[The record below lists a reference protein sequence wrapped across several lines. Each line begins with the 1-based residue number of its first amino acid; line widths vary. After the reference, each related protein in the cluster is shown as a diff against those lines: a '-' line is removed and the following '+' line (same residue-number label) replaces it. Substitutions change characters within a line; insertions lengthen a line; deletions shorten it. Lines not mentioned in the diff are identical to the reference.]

1 MYMQWTAKKSIKNW
15 DKVRKKMKSSKLQK
29 QKTIMRS
36 WISRRRFDSTIKSE
50 IIRNIDQRFEED
62 EDVYV
67 ENLIPDLP
75 PELQNKVKRHLCLD
89 LLKNVSFIHALYF
102 FKNKILNISSYLYF

>member
-15 DKVRKKMKSSKLQK
+15 DNVRKKMKSSKRQK
-29 QKTIMRS
+29 QKKIMRS
-36 WISRRRFDSTIKSE
+36 WISQRGFDSTIKTE
-50 IIRNIDQRFEED
+50 IMRNIDQRFEED

-75 PELQNKVKRHLCLD
+75 PELQSNVKHHLCLN
-89 LLKNVSFIHALYF
+89 LLKNVSFIHPLYF
-102 FKNKILNISSYLYF
+102 FK

>member
-15 DKVRKKMKSSKLQK
+15 DKVRKKMKSSKRQK
-29 QKTIMRS
+29 QQKIMKS
-36 WISRRRFDSTIKSE
+36 WISQRGFDSTIKSK

-75 PELQNKVKRHLCLD
+75 PELQNNVKRHLCLN
-89 LLKNVSFIHALYF
+89 LLKNVSFIHPLYF
-102 FKNKILNISSYLYF
+102 LK

>member
-1 MYMQWTAKKSIKNW
+1 
-15 DKVRKKMKSSKLQK
+15 MKSSKRQK
-29 QKTIMRS
+29 QQKIMRS
-36 WISRRRFDSTIKSE
+36 WISQRGFDSTIKSE

-75 PELQNKVKRHLCLD
+75 PDLQNNVKRHLCLN
-89 LLKNVSFIHALYF
+89 LLENVSFIHLLYF
-102 FKNKILNISSYLYF
+102 LK